1 MERLKTTLDSF
12 ADCQPMHRKWLAAS
26 LLFLCC
32 CISAQAQVIVHT
44 SKGTKER
51 GERIVPLGDDAY
63 RLEIYRG
70 FSQTIPKA
78 AAQKIEETPEP
89 RGGPLRAIVR
99 APKDRLSTDE
109 KAILDRW
116 IVSYFD
122 SADEPEKQ
130 AEVLTA
136 LREHDALPADEVASI
151 TKRIRELAQNGPKL
165 VLGTSKFAHPRFP
178 GEVNVEIVPK
188 GQPPGKELP
197 IFLALHGGG
206 ENDGHWGSGTG
217 MFVAPAKASWKQG
230 VFIRPSVLH
239 KKYAEWGKNPV
250 EEEYVRELLKA
261 AKRTW
266 DIDTN
271 RVYIGGHSMGG
282 YGTWHIGGHQA
293 DVFAGMVSAAG
304 GILTGRSLGE
314 SWGWGVIGNLR
325 HTRIA
330 FLHGTKDGPS
340 PVWSDQEAN
349 RILNEL
355 EKQHPGQYVHRY
367 LETVGGGHMPPGGQ
381 LNEQVKW
388 ILQHERNPSPKE
400 LTWEPTR
407 TFLKQFYWLRVEKP
421 AMFQRIEASIKGNTI
436 ELTTTRLNAG
446 FSVMLNDHLVDLSK
460 PVTVRVNGEEAFH
473 GSLQPSVTAILE
485 SIADKLDDKLVYTTR
500 IDF

>member
-1 MERLKTTLDSF
+1 
-12 ADCQPMHRKWLAAS
+12 MHRWILVNAVV
-26 LLFLCC
+26 LCWC
-32 CISAQAQVIVHT
+32 LSAPAQVIVHT
-44 SKGTKER
+44 AKGTEIR
-51 GERIVPLGDDAY
+51 GEKIVPVGDDAY

-78 AAQKIEETPEP
+78 AVQKIDERPEP
-89 RGGPLRAIVR
+89 PGRTPRATVR
-99 APKDRLSTDE
+99 APKDNFSADE
-109 KAILDRW
+109 KTRLDQLL
-116 IVSYFD
+116 VSYFD
-122 SADEPEKQ
+122 AAEKAEKQ
-130 AEVLTA
+130 AEILTT
-136 LREHDALPADEVASI
+136 LRKHDTLPANEVASI
-151 TKRIRELAQNGPKL
+151 VQRIRELAHNGPKL
-165 VLGTSKFAHPRFP
+165 ALGTSKFAHPRFA

-188 GQPPGKELP
+188 GRPPGKGLP
-197 IFLALHGGG
+197 VFLALHGGG
-206 ENDGHWGSGTG
+206 ENEGHWSSGTG
-217 MFVAPAKASWKQG
+217 MFTAPTRASWKQG
-230 VFIRPSVLH
+230 IFICPSVLH

-250 EEEYVRELLKA
+250 EEEYVQELLKA

-271 RVYIGGHSMGG
+271 RIYIGGHSMGG

-325 HTRIA
+325 HTPIA

-340 PVWSDQEAN
+340 PVWSDQESN

-355 EKQHPGQYVHRY
+355 EKKHPGQYVHRY
-367 LETVGGGHMPPGGQ
+367 IETVDGGHMPPGDK

-388 ILQHERNPSPKE
+388 VLQHERNPNPKE

-407 TFLKQFYWLRVEKP
+407 SFVKQFYWLRVEQP
-421 AMFQRIEASIKGNTI
+421 AMFQRIEANIKGNTI
-436 ELTTTRLNAG
+436 ELVTTRLNAG
-446 FSVMLNDHLVDLSK
+446 FSVLLNDQLVDLSK
-460 PVTVRVNGEEAFH
+460 PVTVRVNGEETFR
-473 GSLQPSVTAILE
+473 GLLQPSATAILE
-485 SIADKLDDKLVYTTR
+485 SIVGKLDDKLVYTAR